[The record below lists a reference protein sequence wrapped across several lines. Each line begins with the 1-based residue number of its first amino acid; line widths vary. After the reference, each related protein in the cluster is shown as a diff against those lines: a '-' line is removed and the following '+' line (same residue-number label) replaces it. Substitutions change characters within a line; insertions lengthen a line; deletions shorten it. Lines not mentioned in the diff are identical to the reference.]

1 MPYLAQ
7 YFIKLSIGL
16 GVVYLFYALVLRRL
30 TFYNWNRWYLL
41 GYSIMVLLIPFVN
54 ISPVLETHDW
64 SNIYVVQI
72 VPVMGAYT
80 AKESAGPSAAVI
92 AWSLSAI
99 ILGIG
104 IIIMLLRLLIQY
116 TSFRRV
122 KRSAALLS
130 DDAVKV
136 YQVDK
141 DIVPFS
147 FGNSIFI
154 NHHRYDETE
163 LKEIIRHEFIHVKQR
178 HTIDVLWSELLCVLN
193 WYNPFAWLIRRSIR
207 QNLEFI
213 ADHQVLQTGLDR
225 RQYQYMLLKV
235 VGGSTFAI
243 GNQFNFSAL
252 KKRIAMMNKIRS
264 ARINAVR
271 FLFALPLLVVLL
283 LAFRN
288 VIAESGSDSPTEAVI
303 TGLVIDAVSMQPL
316 SGAVISSENG
326 KLETVTDEKGYYK
339 VKLSGVT
346 FPVKYAFSI
355 KKENYQSTIAAG
367 TVGGRKNGNT
377 IEVIDFVGLTK
388 SDGSSGKNSFV
399 WSSVKTN
406 LQHETSYEDVENAFA
421 EKQKSIQEN
430 NKMQELA
437 MASQKPYWV
446 GAGKSYVF
454 TAAGGYASIDGVTDI
469 VFVDG
474 KQMTGEEVNRTI
486 TRDKVVS
493 VEATGAAN
501 AVRKYGINN
510 AVLAIYS
517 RNKAIAGDT
526 IPVPAKVVP
535 VQGGKPVVQN
545 VTRDSAFFMDASLNG
560 PGAPRRKS
568 GLVNLGTN
576 TSEPLVFVDGK
587 EIPAG
592 DLQKLDDSNIQTIT
606 ILKDSSTS
614 TYGERGRNGV
624 ILIENKK
631 KAETTPPAE
640 QKQKLQQLQPVQLK
654 LQPMSSGLQ
663 QPGKEAM
670 QLKGSLDLNRT
681 PMLYIVEGKRF
692 ENVSINEALGGR
704 GADDIEALDVVK
716 PSEAVEKY
724 GAAGRNGVIL
734 ISLKKHNKQ
743 EKRVLKAD
751 AIYLR
756 GTPAPIK

>member
-41 GYSIMVLLIPFVN
+41 GYSILALLIPFVN
-54 ISPVLETHDW
+54 ISPVLENHDW
-64 SNIYVVQI
+64 SNIYMVQI

-80 AKESAGPSAAVI
+80 ARESVGPSAAVI
-92 AWSLSAI
+92 AWSVLAI

-104 IIIMLLRLLIQY
+104 IVIMLLRLLIQY
-116 TSFRRV
+116 TSYRRV

-130 DDAVKV
+130 DDTVKV

-235 VGGSTFAI
+235 VGGSAFAI

-288 VIAESGSDSPTEAVI
+288 VIADNGSDGQTEAVI

-316 SGAVISSENG
+316 SGAVISSEKDN
-326 KLETVTDEKGYYK
+326 LQTLTDEKGYYK
-339 VKLSGVT
+339 IKLSGVT
-346 FPVKYAFSI
+346 FPVKYAFSV
-355 KKENYQSTIAAG
+355 KKENYQSTVAAG
-367 TVGGRKNGNT
+367 TVGGHKNGNT

-388 SDGSSGKNSFV
+388 SDGSTGNNSFI

-406 LQHETSYEDVENAFA
+406 LQRETSYEDVVNAFA
-421 EKQKSIQEN
+421 ETQKSIQEN
-430 NKMQELA
+430 NKIQELA
-437 MASQKPYWV
+437 MASKKPYWV

-454 TAAGGYASIDGVTDI
+454 TAAGGYASVDGLTDI

-493 VEATGAAN
+493 AEATEAAN
-501 AVRKYGINN
+501 AVRKYGINK

-517 RNKAIAGDT
+517 RNKAIVSDT
-526 IPVPAKVVP
+526 IPVPGKVVP
-535 VQGGKPVVQN
+535 AQGGKPVVQN
-545 VTRDSAFFMDASLNG
+545 ITRDSAFFMDASLNG
-560 PGAPRRKS
+560 PGAPGKRVGVLNLTS
-568 GLVNLGTN
+568 GIN

-587 EIPAG
+587 EIPPG
-592 DLQKLDDSNIQTIT
+592 DLQKLDNNNIQTIT
-606 ILKDSSTS
+606 ILKDSLTS

-631 KAETTPPAE
+631 KAEPTPPAE
-640 QKQKLQQLQPVQLK
+640 QWQKLQPVQLK
-654 LQPMSSGLQ
+654 LQAMSSGLQ
-663 QPGKEAM
+663 QPGKEVM
-670 QLKGSLDLNRT
+670 QFKGTLDLNRT

-704 GADDIEALDVVK
+704 DADDIETLDVVK

-734 ISLKKHNKQ
+734 ISLKKHNKP
-743 EKRVLKAD
+743 ENRILKAD

-756 GTPAPIK
+756 GTPTPHK

>member
-41 GYSIMVLLIPFVN
+41 GYSILALLIPFVN
-54 ISPVLETHDW
+54 ISPVLENHDW
-64 SNIYVVQI
+64 GNIYVVQI

-80 AKESAGPSAAVI
+80 ARESAGPSVAVI
-92 AWSLSAI
+92 AWSVLAI

-104 IIIMLLRLLIQY
+104 IVIMLLRLLIQY
-116 TSFRRV
+116 TSYRRV

-235 VGGSTFAI
+235 VGGSAFAI

-271 FLFALPLLVVLL
+271 FMFALPLLVVLL

-288 VIAESGSDSPTEAVI
+288 VIADNGSDGPTEAVI
-303 TGLVIDAVSMQPL
+303 TGLVIDAASMQPL
-316 SGAVISSENG
+316 SGAVISSEKDN
-326 KLETVTDEKGYYK
+326 LQTVTDEKGYYK
-339 VKLSGVT
+339 VKLSGIT
-346 FPVKYAFSI
+346 FPVKYTFSV
-355 KKENYQSTIAAG
+355 KKENYQSTVAAG
-367 TVGGRKNGNT
+367 TVGGHKNGNT
-377 IEVIDFVGLTK
+377 IEVIDFVGLIK
-388 SDGSSGKNSFV
+388 SDGSTGKNSFI

-406 LQHETSYEDVENAFA
+406 LQRETSYEDVVNTFA
-421 EKQKSIQEN
+421 ETQKGIQEN

-454 TAAGGYASIDGVTDI
+454 TAAGGYASVDGVTDI

-474 KQMTGEEVNRTI
+474 RQMTGEEVNRTI
-486 TRDKVVS
+486 TRDKVLA
-493 VEATGAAN
+493 VEATEAAN
-501 AVRKYGINN
+501 AVRKYGINK

-517 RNKAIAGDT
+517 RNKAIVGDT
-526 IPVPAKVVP
+526 IPVPGKLVP
-535 VQGGKPVVQN
+535 AQGGKPVVQN
-545 VTRDSAFFMDASLNG
+545 ITRDSAFFIDASLNG
-560 PGAPRRKS
+560 PGAPGKKS
-568 GLVNLGTN
+568 GFVNLKSGNN
-576 TSEPLVFVDGK
+576 TYEPLVFVDGK
-587 EIPAG
+587 EIPPG
-592 DLQKLDDSNIQTIT
+592 DLQKLDNNNIQTIT
-606 ILKDSSTS
+606 ILKDSFTS
-614 TYGERGRNGV
+614 AYGERGKNGV

-640 QKQKLQQLQPVQLK
+640 QWQKPQPVQLK
-654 LQPMSSGLQ
+654 PQPVSSGLQ
-663 QPGKEAM
+663 QPGKEIV
-670 QLKGSLDLNRT
+670 QFKGSLDLNST

-704 GADDIEALDVVK
+704 DADDIESLNVVK

-734 ISLKKHNKQ
+734 ISLKKHNKR
-743 EKRVLKAD
+743 EKQVLKAD